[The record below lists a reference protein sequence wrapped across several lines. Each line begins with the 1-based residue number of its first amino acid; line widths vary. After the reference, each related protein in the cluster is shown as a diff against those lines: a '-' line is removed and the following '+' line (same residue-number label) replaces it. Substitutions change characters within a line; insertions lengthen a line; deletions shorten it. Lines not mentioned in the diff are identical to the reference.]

1 MTKKIHQ
8 DIIRLYDQYTHTPL
22 ERREFLRRLAGL
34 AGGTAAAYA
43 LLPLLENNYAR
54 AQTVTED
61 DERLSAGPVE
71 FPGAGAVM
79 LSGYMARPLGIRT
92 LPGVL
97 VIHENRG
104 LNPYIRDVT
113 RRLALGGYVALAP
126 DMLSPEGGTPEDSD
140 QAREMIGALDT
151 QVTVAHLEA
160 AVRFLEDLEDTTGDV
175 GIVGFCWGG
184 GMVNRLATRL
194 PGLDAAVMFY
204 GRNPDLERVPEI
216 QAPLLL
222 HYAGLDERINAG
234 IPDYEA
240 ALQEANVDYTLHLYE
255 GVNHA
260 FHNDTN
266 EARYDEQAAALA
278 WERTMA
284 FFDEHL
290 KG

>member
-1 MTKKIHQ
+1 V
-8 DIIRLYDQYTHTPL
+8 
-22 ERREFLRRLAGL
+22 FLQRLARL

-61 DERLSAGPVE
+61 DQRLSAGPVSFE
-71 FPGAGAVM
+71 GAGAVM
-79 LSGYMARPLGIRT
+79 LSGYMARPLGT
-92 LPGVL
+92 GKLPGVM

-104 LNPYIRDVT
+104 LNPYIRDVA
-113 RRLALGGYVALAP
+113 RRVALGGYVALAP
-126 DMLSPEGGTPEDSD
+126 DMLSPDGGTPEDAD

-151 QVTVAHLEA
+151 GVTVAHLEA

-204 GRNPDLERVPEI
+204 GRNPDLDRVPEI
-216 QAPLLL
+216 QAPMLL

-234 IPDYEA
+234 ITDYEA
-240 ALQEANVDYTLHLYE
+240 ALQAAGVNYTLHMYE

-266 EARYDEQAAALA
+266 DARYDAEAAALA
-278 WERTMA
+278 WERTKA